1 MRHYPWL
8 VYSGTTPPELI
19 KENLMRTYLPWL
31 YLVVLTSL
39 SACKPNGSDAPS
51 AELAASSSSVTS
63 SQPTMHPSWDA
74 DGDGINDCE
83 KDNSCDDSTDYSQP
97 RPATSAQTLH
107 EKYQAATKLGPFTF
121 HCNDNEQI
129 PLVATFYET
138 QPAAVILERDLEAME
153 LQQVPAASGSKYEAA
168 GTLFWE
174 HQGEARVVWSY
185 NTPELVC
192 KKAE

>member
-1 MRHYPWL
+1 MRPA
-8 VYSGTTPPELI
+8 
-19 KENLMRTYLPWL
+19 YLPWF
-31 YLVVLTSL
+31 YLAILTSL
-39 SACKPNGSDAPS
+39 TACKPNGSSAPTV
-51 AELAASSSSVTS
+51 EPVASSSSNAAS
-63 SQPTMHPSWDA
+63 SRSGMHPSWDA

-83 KDNSCDDSTDYSQP
+83 KDGSCDHNTDYSQP
-97 RPATSAQTLH
+97 RPAISAQALH
-107 EKYQAATKLGPFTF
+107 EKYQAATKLGPFKF
-121 HCNDNEQI
+121 HCNDDEQK

-138 QPAAVILERDLEAME
+138 QPAALILERDLEAIE